1 MSGPRPPVW
10 VALLRGINVGAHHRV
25 TMAEL
30 KAAVTAVGGTDV
42 ASYIQSGNLL
52 LGHLETDRA
61 TLTVAL
67 EDALQAACGFPVPVV
82 LRTGDELAA
91 LLARCP
97 FSGDDWADDRR
108 RYVSFLGRPADRE
121 RAEALL
127 GRVAP
132 GERLWITPTE
142 VLAVVP
148 AGVTKP
154 AYADVDRALR
164 VTATSRAWNVAQN
177 LAGLAAGR

>member
-1 MSGPRPPVW
+1 VW

-30 KAAVTAVGGTDV
+30 KAAVAAVGGTDV
-42 ASYIQSGNLL
+42 SSYIQSGNLL
-52 LGHLETDRA
+52 LGHLETDRV
-61 TLTVAL
+61 TLTVRL
-67 EDALQAACGFPVPVV
+67 EEALQAACGFPVPVV

-91 LLARCP
+91 LVAGCP
-97 FSGDDWADDRR
+97 FEGDDWAEDRR
-108 RYVSFLGRPADRE
+108 RYVSFLAHPATTD

-148 AGVTKP
+148 TSVAKP
-154 AYADVDRALR
+154 AYADVGRLLR
-164 VTATSRAWNVAQN
+164 VTVTSRAWNVAET
-177 LAGLAAGR
+177 LAGLAARG